1 MIYVMSDIHGNRRR
15 FDSIMEQIRLQP
27 EDHLYVIG
35 DVVDRHPN
43 GISIL
48 LQLMGMKNV
57 TMLLGNHEYMMLN
70 AIDYYGRSSK
80 FDREHNVRIWGR
92 NDCAPTAEAFQ
103 ALDDTT
109 KEAVIVYLMSL
120 PVTKTIV
127 AGHKR
132 YMLVHAAPPKLY
144 DPRNGY
150 YATET
155 EFCVWYRIGFDEKL
169 PKGMTYIIGH
179 TPTNYFV
186 ERAEIRQRLRQ
197 DIWNAPKRKPD
208 IMSVWHGDH
217 RICIDCGSGYP
228 DTFDPEYGAMG
239 RLACLRLDDMKVFY
253 SDEKFRRRRTKQKHE
268 SKRET

>member
-92 NDCAPTAEAFQ
+92 NDCAPTAEAFSCR
-103 ALDDTT
+103 T
-109 KEAVIVYLMSL
+109 
-120 PVTKTIV
+120 
-127 AGHKR
+127 
-132 YMLVHAAPPKLY
+132 
-144 DPRNGY
+144 
-150 YATET
+150 
-155 EFCVWYRIGFDEKL
+155 
-169 PKGMTYIIGH
+169 
-179 TPTNYFV
+179 
-186 ERAEIRQRLRQ
+186 AEI
-197 DIWNAPKRKPD
+197 
-208 IMSVWHGDH
+208 V
-217 RICIDCGSGYP
+217 
-228 DTFDPEYGAMG
+228 
-239 RLACLRLDDMKVFY
+239 
-253 SDEKFRRRRTKQKHE
+253 
-268 SKRET
+268 